1 MQRPTPSRE
10 HGLDA
15 LRAAATL
22 LVLFHHTAITYGAI
36 GGWFY
41 REVPTDSHLDTT
53 LLVFFC
59 AFNQAFF
66 MGLFFLLAGYFT
78 PGAIARHGPAAF
90 ARERLL
96 RLGLPLLTFWIVIGP
111 ATIALAHTADG
122 APFLPTL
129 LHLWRTHQFE
139 VGPLWFAEALLIFA
153 AAALIWHA
161 RARHAPLPRPFPST
175 PCLALAALLTG
186 AAAFALRLLW
196 PVGVSVAGLQLGY
209 FASYIVLFAAGYAGA
224 SSSWLSTVPARQARI
239 WGIVAWCA
247 GPILPALFLL
257 APHIPALA
265 GNFSGGWNLPALVYA
280 FWEPL
285 IAWGII
291 LALLRSFSRR
301 FHTLGPIWTK
311 LTRRAYA
318 IYVIHPPVLVAISLA
333 WRTIAAPHLLKF
345 AVTGS
350 VTCIA
355 CYLLAGAILQ
365 LPPLRRVL

>member
-1 MQRPTPSRE
+1 MQRPPPQRE

-41 REVPTDSHLDTT
+41 REVPTDTHLDTT

-78 PGAIARHGPAAF
+78 PGAIARRGPAAF

-111 ATIALAHTADG
+111 ATIALADTADG

-129 LHLWRTHQFE
+129 LHLWRTHHFE

-153 AAALIWHA
+153 AAALAWHA
-161 RARHAPLPRPFPST
+161 LVRRSPPPRPFPST
-175 PCLALAALLTG
+175 LRLALAALLTG
-186 AAAFALRLLW
+186 LAAFALRLLW
-196 PVGVSVAGLQLGY
+196 PLGDAVASLQLGY

-224 SSSWLSTVPARQARI
+224 ASSWLSAVPARQARI
-239 WGIVAWCA
+239 WGSVAWCA
-247 GPILPALFLL
+247 GPVLPALFLL

-265 GNFSGGWNLPALVYA
+265 GNFAGGWNLPALVYA
-280 FWEPL
+280 CWEPL
-285 IAWGII
+285 VAWGII
-291 LALLRSFSRR
+291 LALLRSFTRR
-301 FHTLGPIWTK
+301 CQTLGPIWTN

-318 IYVIHPPVLVAISLA
+318 IYVIHPPVLVGISLA
-333 WRTIAAPHLLKF
+333 WRTVAAPHLAKF
-345 AVTGS
+345 VVTGTA
-350 VTCIA
+350 TCGA
-355 CYLLAGAILQ
+355 CYLIAGALLRI
-365 LPPLRRVL
+365 PPLRRVL

>member
-1 MQRPTPSRE
+1 MQPAPPQRE

-41 REVPTDSHLDTT
+41 REVPTDTHLDTT

-90 ARERLL
+90 ARERLI
-96 RLGLPLLTFWIVIGP
+96 RLGLPLLTFWIIIGP

-129 LHLWRTHQFE
+129 LHLWRTHRFE

-153 AAALIWHA
+153 AAALAW
-161 RARHAPLPRPFPST
+161 RALTRRAPPPHPFPST
-175 PCLALAALLTG
+175 LQLALAALFTG

-196 PVGVSVAGLQLGY
+196 PVGVSVAGLQLGF

-224 SSSWLSTVPARQARI
+224 SSRWLSAVPPRQARLCA
-239 WGIVAWCA
+239 IVAWCA

-257 APHIPALA
+257 APHIPALS
-265 GNFSGGWNLPALVYA
+265 GNFAGGWNLPALVYA

-285 IAWGII
+285 VAWGII
-291 LALLRSFSRR
+291 LALLRGFTRR
-301 FHTLGPIWTK
+301 FRTLGPIWTH

-318 IYVIHPPVLVAISLA
+318 IYVIHPPVLVTISLA
-333 WRTIAAPHLLKF
+333 WRTVAAPHLLKF
-345 AVTGS
+345 AVTGTA
-350 VTCIA
+350 TCAA
-355 CYLLAGAILQ
+355 CYLIAGLLLQ
-365 LPPLRRVL
+365 IPPLRRVL